1 MDWEAIVGY
10 SLWGGKELD
19 TTEQLTLS
27 LSLLNKEENMI
38 ILVLHSNSGHHLLNI
53 YYVNYI

>member
-1 MDWEAIVGY
+1 MDREAIVGY

-38 ILVLHSNSGHHLLNI
+38 LILHSNSGHHLLNI